1 MGSEVT
7 DGMDPLTLSLGNS
20 PVAQYWRWRTEM
32 CVQVTDLPWL
42 SNQPIEG

>member
-1 MGSEVT
+1 MGIE
-7 DGMDPLTLSLGNS
+7 GIDPLTLSLGNS
-20 PVAQYWRWRTEM
+20 PVTQSWRWGRGM